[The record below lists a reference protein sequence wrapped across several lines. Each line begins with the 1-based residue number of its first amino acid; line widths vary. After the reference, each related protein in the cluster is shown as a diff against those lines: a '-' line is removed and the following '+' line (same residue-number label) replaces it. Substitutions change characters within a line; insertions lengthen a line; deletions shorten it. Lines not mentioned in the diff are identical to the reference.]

1 MLRNIDSG
9 PTQGSTT
16 AVRVSAAVALT
27 LGLVATSTTPAF
39 AQSPM
44 GRGGADAAHRALDDL
59 EESLVWRSDAKTTYG
74 AVVPAVNEA
83 ILALDEDRSR
93 IPQYES
99 FKTALERLQVES
111 TYLLDLATQPGYQPG
126 VLDSVMFLQGSVAEW
141 QYRVASMDDSLKKRD
156 KTRPARVEGSR
167 ADVSAQTQPG
177 TVFRDLPGLPEM
189 VVVPKGD
196 YVAGATAEEQQIWN
210 VPENRRDFETP
221 QRDVTISEALA
232 FGTTEVTVG
241 QFSAFVKETKYRPR
255 GGARWWNP
263 QDPSAMQF
271 NAALDYLNPG
281 FPQTT
286 DSPVVAITREDA
298 NAYASWLSA
307 KTGETYRLPSEDEWE
322 WAARGGATT
331 TFYWGD
337 DLSRVNEYA
346 NSFDLSSKETNGFGW
361 DSTGVDDGY
370 PYTAPVASFA
380 PNGYGLYDVTGN
392 AREFVADDWV
402 QDLSAAA
409 NDGSPHDGGVP
420 FPVVRG
426 GAWNYQPQN
435 LRLDYRSAYYS
446 SETATNMFG
455 FRLVRVL

>member
-9 PTQGSTT
+9 PTRGSTT

-27 LGLVATSTTPAF
+27 LALVATSTTPVF

-59 EESLVWRSDAKTTYG
+59 EDSLVWRSDAKTTYG

-281 FPQTT
+281 FPQTA